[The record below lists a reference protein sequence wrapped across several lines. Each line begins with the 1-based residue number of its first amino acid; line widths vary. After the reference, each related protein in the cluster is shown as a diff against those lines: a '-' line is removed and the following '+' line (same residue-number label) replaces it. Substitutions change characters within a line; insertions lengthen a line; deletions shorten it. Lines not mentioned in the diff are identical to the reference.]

1 MLLRHLAAVATF
13 ATLLSPGSLLA
24 AEKTVV
30 LNVDKANCKLCAPIV
45 KRTLSRV
52 EGVKTIQIVEARV
65 ASPAVAKVM
74 FDDAAT
80 NVAALITATTNAG
93 YPSHLAN

>member
-1 MLLRHLAAVATF
+1 MLRYLAVVATVAF
-13 ATLLSPGSLLA
+13 MWSPGSLLA

-30 LNVDKANCKLCAPIV
+30 LNVDKADCALCAPIV
-45 KRTLSRV
+45 KGTLSRV
-52 EGVKTIQIVEARV
+52 KGVRTVQIVEATP
-65 ASPAVAKVM
+65 ASPAVATVL

-93 YPSHLAN
+93 YPSRVAN

>member
-1 MLLRHLAAVATF
+1 MLRHLAAVATF
-13 ATLLSPGSLLA
+13 AVMLSPGSLLA

-30 LNVDKANCKLCAPIV
+30 LNVDKADCALCAPIV
-45 KRTLSRV
+45 KRTLARV
-52 EGVKTIQIVEARV
+52 EGVKTVQVAEASA
-65 ASPAVAKVM
+65 ASPAVATVL

-93 YPSHLAN
+93 YPSHLGK